1 LNLYPH
7 IGLFAR
13 DTTSGRFLPARRHTM
28 AEAKNNNNKISADA
42 RNSFGK
48 GAARKLRVLGKIP
61 AVIYGHGTDPVHVAL
76 PAHEIALLL
85 RRANAV
91 LELDVEGTTHLTLVK
106 DVQKDPVRQIIEHLD
121 LIVIRKGE
129 KVQVEVAVHV
139 TGETAPGTTADLDAK
154 TLLLEVEATNIPQSV
169 SVDVEGLEDGT
180 LIHASEITLP
190 AGASLISDPEMVVIG
205 VHLPAEEEEEGAET
219 VEGEAVAEEAAA
231 E

>member
-1 LNLYPH
+1 
-7 IGLFAR
+7 
-13 DTTSGRFLPARRHTM
+13 M

-76 PAHEIALLL
+76 PAHEIGLLL

-139 TGETAPGTTADLDAK
+139 VGETAPGTTADLDAK

-180 LIHASEITLP
+180 LIHASEIKLP

-205 VHLPAEEEEEGAET
+205 VHLPAEEEEEEET
-219 VEGEAVAEEAAA
+219 VEGEEAPAEDAAA

>member
-1 LNLYPH
+1 
-7 IGLFAR
+7 
-13 DTTSGRFLPARRHTM
+13 M
-28 AEAKNNNNKISADA
+28 AEAKDKKVIDNKIDADL
-42 RNSFGK
+42 RTKFGK

-76 PAHEIALLL
+76 PSHQIGLIL

-91 LELDVEGTTHLTLVK
+91 LELEVNGETHLTLVK

-129 KVQVEVAVHV
+129 KVQVEVAVHL
-139 TGETAPGTTADLDAK
+139 TGEIVAGNVIDLDIK

-169 SVDVEGLEDGT
+169 SVDVEGLEDGA

-190 AGASLISDPEMVVIG
+190 EGASLISDPEMVVIG
-205 VHLPAEEEEEGAET
+205 VHLPAEEEEEET
-219 VEGEAVAEEAAA
+219 TSEEAPADEAAA

>member
-1 LNLYPH
+1 
-7 IGLFAR
+7 
-13 DTTSGRFLPARRHTM
+13 M

-42 RNSFGK
+42 RHSFGK

-61 AVIYGHGTDPVHVAL
+61 AVIYGHGTEPVHVAL
-76 PAHEIALLL
+76 PAHEIGLLL

-129 KVQVEVAVHV
+129 KVQVEVAVHI
-139 TGETAPGTTADLDAK
+139 TGESAPGTIADLDAK

-169 SVDVEGLEDGT
+169 SVDVEGLEDGA
-180 LIHASEITLP
+180 LIHASEIKLP
-190 AGASLISDPEMVVIG
+190 AGASLVSDPEMVVIG
-205 VHLPAEEEEEGAET
+205 VHLPAEEEAEETTEAE
-219 VEGEAVAEEAAA
+219 APAEEAAA

>member
-1 LNLYPH
+1 
-7 IGLFAR
+7 
-13 DTTSGRFLPARRHTM
+13 M

-42 RNSFGK
+42 RVSFGK

-76 PAHEIALLL
+76 PAHEIGLLL

-139 TGETAPGTTADLDAK
+139 VGETAPGTTADLDAK

-205 VHLPAEEEEEGAET
+205 VHLPAEEEEEEETAAE
-219 VEGEAVAEEAAA
+219 EAPAEEAAA

>member
-1 LNLYPH
+1 
-7 IGLFAR
+7 
-13 DTTSGRFLPARRHTM
+13 M

-42 RNSFGK
+42 RHSFGK

-61 AVIYGHGTDPVHVAL
+61 AVIYGHGTEPVHVAL
-76 PAHEIALLL
+76 PAHEIGLLL

-139 TGETAPGTTADLDAK
+139 TGESAPGTTADLDAK

-180 LIHASEITLP
+180 LIHASEIKLP
-190 AGASLISDPEMVVIG
+190 AGASLVSDPEMVVIG
-205 VHLPAEEEEEGAET
+205 VHLPAEEEEEETTEAE
-219 VEGEAVAEEAAA
+219 APAEEAAA

>member
-1 LNLYPH
+1 
-7 IGLFAR
+7 
-13 DTTSGRFLPARRHTM
+13 M
-28 AEAKNNNNKISADA
+28 AEANSNNKISADA

-76 PAHEIALLL
+76 PAHEIGLLL

-129 KVQVEVAVHV
+129 KVQVEVAVHI
-139 TGETAPGTTADLDAK
+139 TGEPAPGTTADLDAK

-169 SVDVEGLEDGT
+169 SFDVEGLEDGT
-180 LIHASEITLP
+180 LVHASEITLP
-190 AGASLISDPEMVVIG
+190 AGASLISDPELVVIG
-205 VHLPAEEEEEGAET
+205 VHLPTEEEEEET
-219 VEGEAVAEEAAA
+219 TEGEEAPAEEAAA

>member
-1 LNLYPH
+1 MV
-7 IGLFAR
+7 
-13 DTTSGRFLPARRHTM
+13 T
-28 AEAKNNNNKISADA
+28 
-42 RNSFGK
+42 
-48 GAARKLRVLGKIP
+48 
-61 AVIYGHGTDPVHVAL
+61 
-76 PAHEIALLL
+76 
-85 RRANAV
+85 AV

-139 TGETAPGTTADLDAK
+139 VGETAPGTTADLDAK

-205 VHLPAEEEEEGAET
+205 VHLPAEEEEEEETAAE
-219 VEGEAVAEEAAA
+219 EAPAEEAAA

>member
-1 LNLYPH
+1 
-7 IGLFAR
+7 
-13 DTTSGRFLPARRHTM
+13 M
-28 AEAKNNNNKISADA
+28 AEAKNNNNNKISADA

-76 PAHEIALLL
+76 PAHEIGLLL

-139 TGETAPGTTADLDAK
+139 VGESAPGTTADLDAK

-205 VHLPAEEEEEGAET
+205 VHLPAEEEEEET
-219 VEGEAVAEEAAA
+219 VEGEEAPAEDAAA

>member
-1 LNLYPH
+1 
-7 IGLFAR
+7 
-13 DTTSGRFLPARRHTM
+13 M
-28 AEAKNNNNKISADA
+28 AEAKNSNNKINADA
-42 RNSFGK
+42 RVSFGK

-76 PAHEIALLL
+76 PAHEIGLLL

-139 TGETAPGTTADLDAK
+139 VGESAPGTIADLDAK

-205 VHLPAEEEEEGAET
+205 VHLPAEEEEEEETAAE
-219 VEGEAVAEEAAA
+219 EAPAEEAAA

>member
-1 LNLYPH
+1 
-7 IGLFAR
+7 
-13 DTTSGRFLPARRHTM
+13 M
-28 AEAKNNNNKISADA
+28 AEAPSNHLKTEA
-42 RNSFGK
+42 REVFGK
-48 GAARKLRVLGKIP
+48 GAARKIRALGKIP
-61 AVIYGHGTDPVHVAL
+61 AVIYGHGTEPVHVAL
-76 PAHEIALLL
+76 PAHEIGLLL

-139 TGETAPGTTADLDAK
+139 VGESAPGTLADLDAK

-169 SVDVEGLEDGT
+169 SIDIEGLEDGAMV
-180 LIHASEITLP
+180 HASEVKLP
-190 AGASLISDPEMVVIG
+190 KGAELISDPEMVVIG
-205 VHLPAEEEEEGAET
+205 VHFPAEEEEEET
-219 VEGEAVAEEAAA
+219 EELAEGEAPAEDAAA

>member
-1 LNLYPH
+1 
-7 IGLFAR
+7 
-13 DTTSGRFLPARRHTM
+13 M

-42 RNSFGK
+42 RHSFGK

-61 AVIYGHGTDPVHVAL
+61 AVIYGHGTEPVHVAL
-76 PAHEIALLL
+76 PAHEIGLLL

-129 KVQVEVAVHV
+129 KVQVEVAVHI
-139 TGETAPGTTADLDAK
+139 TGESAPGTTADLDAK

-180 LIHASEITLP
+180 LIHASEIKLP
-190 AGASLISDPEMVVIG
+190 AGASLVSDPEMVVIG
-205 VHLPAEEEEEGAET
+205 VHLPAEEEEEETTEAE
-219 VEGEAVAEEAAA
+219 APAEEAAA

>member
-1 LNLYPH
+1 
-7 IGLFAR
+7 
-13 DTTSGRFLPARRHTM
+13 M
-28 AEAKNNNNKISADA
+28 AEAKNNNNKIDADA

-61 AVIYGHGTDPVHVAL
+61 AVIYGHGTEPVHVSL
-76 PAHEIALLL
+76 PGHEIALLL

-91 LELDVEGTTHLTLVK
+91 IELNVEGTTHLTLVK
-106 DVQKDPVRQIIEHLD
+106 DVQKDPVRQIIEHID

-139 TGETAPGTTADLDAK
+139 VGEPAPGTVAALDAK

-169 SVDVEGLEDGT
+169 TIDVEGLEDGS
-180 LIHASEITLP
+180 LIHANEVPLP
-190 AGASLISDPEMVVIG
+190 AGAELISDPEMVVIG
-205 VHLPAEEEEEGAET
+205 VNVPAEEEEEEEGTDEETTDEDAPAED
-219 VEGEAVAEEAAA
+219 AAA

>member
-1 LNLYPH
+1 
-7 IGLFAR
+7 
-13 DTTSGRFLPARRHTM
+13 M

-61 AVIYGHGTDPVHVAL
+61 AVIYGHGTEPVHVAL
-76 PAHEIALLL
+76 PAHEIGLLL

-139 TGETAPGTTADLDAK
+139 VGESAPGTLADLDAK

-169 SVDVEGLEDGT
+169 TIDIEGLEDGAMV
-180 LIHASEITLP
+180 HASEVTLP
-190 AGASLISDPEMVVIG
+190 EGAELISDPEMVVIG
-205 VHLPAEEEEEGAET
+205 VHLPAEEEEEEDEET
-219 VEGEAVAEEAAA
+219 AEGEAPAEEAAA

>member
-1 LNLYPH
+1 
-7 IGLFAR
+7 
-13 DTTSGRFLPARRHTM
+13 M
-28 AEAKNNNNKISADA
+28 
-42 RNSFGK
+42 
-48 GAARKLRVLGKIP
+48 LGKIP

-76 PAHEIALLL
+76 PAHEIGLLL

-139 TGETAPGTTADLDAK
+139 TGEPAAGTTADLDAK

-190 AGASLISDPEMVVIG
+190 EGASLISDPEMVVIG
-205 VHLPAEEEEEGAET
+205 VHLPAEEEEEET
-219 VEGEAVAEEAAA
+219 ATEEAPAEEAAA

>member
-1 LNLYPH
+1 
-7 IGLFAR
+7 
-13 DTTSGRFLPARRHTM
+13 M
-28 AEAKNNNNKISADA
+28 AEAKNSNNKISADA

-139 TGETAPGTTADLDAK
+139 TGESAPGTIADLDAK

-169 SVDVEGLEDGT
+169 TIDIEGLEDGS
-180 LIHASEITLP
+180 LVHASEVKLP
-190 AGASLISDPEMVVIG
+190 QGAELISDPEMVVVG
-205 VHLPAEEEEEGAET
+205 VHLPAEEEEEEEET
-219 VEGEAVAEEAAA
+219 AEGEAPAEEAAA